1 MKTFKFFATVLL
13 MIIFSQTASAQF
25 DDIIHQGNAET
36 VQGAKGKQPIH
47 NTKFQ
52 PCWLG
57 DEDDYYAA
65 SGRIAIQTGGNN
77 ESNYTNEV
85 NQLLNTLR
93 QQVKQKV
100 GGRYTAIMR
109 DYFDQLD
116 VDANSAVASHI
127 ESAGE
132 EAIDKLLNE
141 TKEACRQL
149 TEPDDGGKQYI
160 YIGITVTKEKLAEAI
175 VNGVKESKTIP
186 NDVRDRVRQNEQ
198 NFRESTLKSFN
209 DMGE

>member
-1 MKTFKFFATVLL
+1 MKAYKILTMAFLL
-13 MIIFSQTASAQF
+13 MGCLQMANAQF
-25 DDIIHQGNAET
+25 DDVINSGNANT
-36 VQGAKGKQPIH
+36 VKEGMSKKPIEQT
-47 NTKFQ
+47 NSQ
-52 PCWLG
+52 PCWMG
-57 DEDDYYAA
+57 DTKDYFAA
-65 SGRIAIQTGGNN
+65 SGRIAIQAGGDN
-77 ESNYTNEV
+77 ESNYTIEV
-85 NQLLNTLR
+85 NKLLNTLR

-100 GGRYTAIMR
+100 GGKYTAIMR

-132 EAIDKLLNE
+132 EAIDAYLNE

-149 TEPDDGGKQYI
+149 SEPNDVGKQYI
-160 YIGITVTKEKLAEAI
+160 YIGITVSKEKLAEAMI
-175 VNGVKESKTIP
+175 NGVKESKTIP